1 MTTFQIYDAQDV
13 ARRLPFGALVT
24 ALGAAFREGAVVV
37 PDRARH
43 DIPELPGSLLLMPA
57 WRLDSHVGVKLVNV
71 RPTNGDRGL
80 PAVSSAYLLSRAAT
94 GEFVALLDGDELT
107 RRRTVAASALA
118 ASLLARPEAR
128 VHLVIG
134 AGAVGSM
141 LPWAYREVLPIEHTL
156 VNSRNLDHARELV
169 DELVAHGFSAEVARD
184 RRAAVAVADVVSSA
198 TLATEPLIEDA
209 WVRPG
214 THVDLIG
221 SFTPDMREVDGALVS
236 RAAVVVDTLQA
247 LESGDL
253 RSAIASGLVDAGGIE
268 TLESL
273 CRGSARGRG
282 DESDITVFKS
292 VGTALADLCAAE
304 LVVGAGDAG

>member
-1 MTTFQIYDAQDV
+1 MTAFQIYDTHEV
-13 ARRLPFGALVT
+13 ARRLPFGALIT

-37 PDRARH
+37 PDRGHH

-57 WRLDSHVGVKLVNV
+57 WRPDTYVGVKIVNV
-71 RPTNGDRGL
+71 RPANGDRGL
-80 PAVSSAYLLSRAAT
+80 PAVSSTYLLSRAVT
-94 GEFVALLDGDELT
+94 GELVALLDGDELT
-107 RRRTVAASALA
+107 RRRTVATSALA

-221 SFTPDMREVDGALVS
+221 SFTPDMREVDDALVS
-236 RAAVVVDTLQA
+236 RAVVVVDTLQA

-273 CRGSARGRG
+273 CNGNARGRSNST
-282 DESDITVFKS
+282 DVTLFKS
-292 VGTALADLCAAE
+292 VGTALEDLCAAE
-304 LVVGAGDAG
+304 LVVDAGAAP